1 MNSRAR
7 ACLAAGIAIAIAI
20 AASLPAQAQTAASR
34 DSVSLYG
41 VLDEYAGS
49 IRRSNSPGR
58 TTALNSGGMT
68 TSYWGVRG
76 TEDLGGGLSSFF
88 ALESFFQ
95 VDTGTSG
102 RTTADPLFSRNAYV
116 GLGGRYGQVG
126 LGRQT
131 NPMFTVT
138 GTFNPFGVSANLSP
152 VMLHIWSA
160 NYNRAVLGDSVWNN
174 SVQYNSP
181 NLAGF
186 RASASYALGEVT
198 NEAGVRNFNVTVNYD
213 KGPFAAVVSAQRAET
228 GLGFTTSI
236 KKQDAQMMGL
246 SYDLDFVKLFGQYFH
261 TDTPDIQTKTRTGQ
275 LGFAV
280 PVGPGR
286 IMATV
291 ARTER
296 EVAGAETTRTTTGLG
311 YDHYLSKRTDLYAV
325 YLLDKLTAFDRQSS
339 LALGVRHRF

>member
-1 MNSRAR
+1 MTSRTR
-7 ACLAAGIAIAIAI
+7 ACLAAGLAI
-20 AASLPAQAQTAASR
+20 AASFPTLAQGVGAL

-41 VLDEYAGS
+41 VLDEYVGS
-49 IRRSNSPGR
+49 IRRSDSPGP
-58 TTALNSGGMT
+58 TKVLNSGGMT

-76 TEDLGGGLSSFF
+76 TEDLGGGLSAFF
-88 ALESFFQ
+88 TLESFFQ
-95 VDTGTSG
+95 MDTGASG
-102 RTTADPLFSRNAYV
+102 RTAADPLFSRNAFV
-116 GLGGRYGQVG
+116 GIGGRFGQIS

-152 VMLHIWSA
+152 VMLQIWSA

-174 SVQYNSP
+174 AVQYNSP
-181 NLAGF
+181 TLAGL
-186 RASASYALGEVT
+186 RASATYGLGEVVDQ
-198 NEAGVRNFNVTVNYD
+198 AGVHNFNATLNYD
-213 KGPFAAVVSAQRAET
+213 NGPFAAVVSAQSSDY
-228 GLGFTTSI
+228 GPGFTTTI
-236 KKQDAQMMGL
+236 TRQDAQMAGL
-246 SYDLDFVKLFGQYFH
+246 SYDFNIVKLFGQYFH
-261 TDTPDIQTKTRTGQ
+261 TDTPDIRTKTRTAQ

-296 EVAGAETTRTTTGLG
+296 DVAGVDSARTTAGLG

-325 YLLDKLTAFDRQSS
+325 YLSDKLTAYDRQSS
-339 LALGVRHRF
+339 LVFGIRHRF

>member
-7 ACLAAGIAIAIAI
+7 ARLAVGIAI
-20 AASLPAQAQTAASR
+20 AASFPALAQDAAPR

-41 VLDEYAGS
+41 VLDEYVGS
-49 IRRSNSPGR
+49 MRRSDSPGP
-58 TTALNSGGMT
+58 TTVLNSGGMT

-76 TEDLGGGLSSFF
+76 TEDLGGGLNSFF
-88 ALESFFQ
+88 TLESFFQ
-95 VDTGTSG
+95 VDSGTSG
-102 RTTADPLFSRNAYV
+102 RTVADPLFSRNAFV
-116 GLGGRYGQVG
+116 GLGGRFGQIG

-152 VMLHIWSA
+152 VMLHVWSA

-181 NLAGF
+181 TFAGL
-186 RASASYALGEVT
+186 RASATYALGEVT
-198 NEAGVRNFNVTVNYD
+198 NDAGVRNVNATLNYD
-213 KGPFAAVVSAQRAET
+213 HGSFAAVASAQQAQT
-228 GLGFTTSI
+228 GPGFGATVT
-236 KKQDAQMMGL
+236 KQDAQMLGL
-246 SYDLDFVKLFGQYFH
+246 SYDFSIVKLFGQYFH
-261 TDTPDIQTKTRTGQ
+261 TDTPAIRSKTRTGQ
-275 LGFAV
+275 LGLAV
-280 PVGPGR
+280 TAGAGR

-291 ARTER
+291 AHTGR
-296 EVAGAETTRTTTGLG
+296 EVAGAETSRTTAGLG

-325 YLLDKLTAFDRQSS
+325 YLSDKLTSFHRQAS

>member
-7 ACLAAGIAIAIAI
+7 ARLAVGIAI
-20 AASLPAQAQTAASR
+20 AASFPALAQDAAPR

-41 VLDEYAGS
+41 VLDEYVGS
-49 IRRSNSPGR
+49 MRRSDSPGP
-58 TTALNSGGMT
+58 TTVLNSGGMT

-76 TEDLGGGLSSFF
+76 TEDLGGGLSAFF
-88 ALESFFQ
+88 TLESFFQ

-102 RTTADPLFSRNAYV
+102 RTAADPLFSRNAFV
-116 GLGGRYGQVG
+116 GLGGRYGQLG

-152 VMLHIWSA
+152 VMLQIWSA

-174 SVQYNSP
+174 AVQYSSP
-181 NLAGF
+181 AFAGF
-186 RASASYALGEVT
+186 RASATYGLGEVA
-198 NEAGVRNFNVTVNYD
+198 NDAGVHNLNATLNYD
-213 KGPFAAVVSAQRAET
+213 NGPFAAVVSAQQGEY
-228 GLGFTTSI
+228 GPGFTTTI
-236 KKQDAQMMGL
+236 TRQDARMAGL
-246 SYDLDFVKLFGQYFH
+246 SYDFDFVKVFGQYFH
-261 TDTPDIQTKTRTGQ
+261 TDTPDIRTKTRTGQ

-296 EVAGAETTRTTTGLG
+296 DAAGTDTSRTTTGLG
-311 YDHYLSKRTDLYAV
+311 YDHFLSKRTDLYAV
-325 YLLDKLTAFDRQSS
+325 YLLDKLTSFDRQSS
-339 LALGVRHRF
+339 VALGVRHRF

>member
-7 ACLAAGIAIAIAI
+7 ACLAAGIAIAATFS
-20 AASLPAQAQTAASR
+20 ASTQAQTAASR

-41 VLDEYAGS
+41 VLDEYVGS
-49 IRRSNSPGR
+49 MRRSDSPGR
-58 TTALNSGGMT
+58 TTVLNSGGMT

-88 ALESFFQ
+88 TLESFFQ
-95 VDTGTSG
+95 ADSGTSG
-102 RTTADPLFSRNAYV
+102 RTTADPLFSRNAFV
-116 GLGGRYGQVG
+116 GLGGRYGQVS

-198 NEAGVRNFNVTVNYD
+198 NESGVRNFNVTLKYD
-213 KGPFAAVVSAQRAET
+213 KGPLAAVLSAQQAET
-228 GLGFTTSI
+228 GPGFTTFI
-236 KKQDAQMMGL
+236 KKQDAQMLGL
-246 SYDLDFVKLFGQYFH
+246 SYDFNVVKLFGQYFH
-261 TDTPDIQTKTRTGQ
+261 TDTPDIEAKTRTGQ

-296 EVAGAETTRTTTGLG
+296 EVAGAETARTTTGLG

-325 YLLDKLTAFDRQSS
+325 YLLDKLTSFSSQSS

>member
-1 MNSRAR
+1 MHSRAH
-7 ACLAAGIAIAIAI
+7 ACLAAGLAL
-20 AASLPAQAQTAASR
+20 AASFSAWSQTAAAPR

-41 VLDEYAGS
+41 VLDEYVGS
-49 IRRSNSPGR
+49 MRRSDSPGR
-58 TTALNSGGMT
+58 TTVLNSGGMT

-76 TEDLGGGLSSFF
+76 SEDLGGGLNAFF
-88 ALESFFQ
+88 TLESFFQ
-95 VDTGTSG
+95 TDTGTLG
-102 RTTADPLFSRNAYV
+102 RTTADPFFSRNAYV
-116 GLGGRYGQVG
+116 GLGGRYGQLS

-152 VMLHIWSA
+152 VMLQIWSA

-174 SVQYNSP
+174 AIQYNSP
-181 NLAGF
+181 KLAGF
-186 RASASYALGEVT
+186 GVSATYGLGEVT
-198 NEAGVRNFNVTVNYD
+198 DQGGVHNFNMTLNYEQ
-213 KGPFAAVVSAQRAET
+213 GQFAAVVAAQKADY
-228 GLGFTTSI
+228 GPGFTSAITT
-236 KKQDAQMMGL
+236 QDAQMFGL
-246 SYDLDFVKLFGQYFH
+246 SYDFEAVKLFGQYFH
-261 TDTPDIQTKTRTGQ
+261 TDTPDIRSTTRTGQ
-275 LGFAV
+275 LGLAV

-296 EVAGAETTRTTTGLG
+296 DAAGAETVRTTTGLG

-325 YLLDKLTAFDRQSS
+325 YLLDKLTSFDRQSS

>member
-1 MNSRAR
+1 MNSRVR
-7 ACLAAGIAIAIAI
+7 ACLAAGIAIA
-20 AASLPAQAQTAASR
+20 ASFPALAQDAASR

-41 VLDEYAGS
+41 VLDEYVGS
-49 IRRSNSPGR
+49 IRRSDSPGR
-58 TTALNSGGMT
+58 TTVLNSGGMT

-88 ALESFFQ
+88 SLESFFQ

-116 GLGGRYGQVG
+116 GLGGRYGQIS

-186 RASASYALGEVT
+186 RASATYAMGEVT
-198 NEAGVRNFNVTVNYD
+198 NEAGVSNFNVTLNYD
-213 KGPFAAVVSAQRAET
+213 NGPFAAVASAQQAET
-228 GLGFTTSI
+228 GPGFTTTI
-236 KKQDAQMMGL
+236 TKQDAQMVGL
-246 SYDLDFVKLFGQYFH
+246 SYDFNIVKLFGQYFH
-261 TDTPDIQTKTRTGQ
+261 TDTPGIRSKTRTGQ
-275 LGFAV
+275 LGLAV

-296 EVAGAETTRTTTGLG
+296 ELAGAETARTTAGLG

-325 YLLDKLTAFDRQSS
+325 YLSDKLTSFEAQSS